1 MENSKTIQESSRKG
15 DFVNSVLFYVIP
27 LIVYVIVNNTVDNL
41 YWPHF
46 LLLLVSFV
54 VFQLARI
61 RYPKDKIPTTAKVS
75 QGAFYVLTVAIIFRD
90 QFLDPLIVNVLLG
103 ITIGAVIFEIA
114 QGKKKASK

>member
-1 MENSKTIQESSRKG
+1 M
-15 DFVNSVLFYVIP
+15 NSVLFYIIP
-27 LIVYVIVNNTVDNL
+27 LIIYAIVNNAVANL

-46 LLLLVSFV
+46 LLLLFSFV

-61 RYPKDKIPTTAKVS
+61 RYPKDNIPAPAKVA

-103 ITIGAVIFEIA
+103 ITIGLVIFEIS
-114 QGKKKASK
+114 QDKKQAST